1 MTSPSQ
7 EIGRIPGACWKSR
20 EASATTE
27 DLYNFPTQIHFKLYI
42 IQESAD
48 FHIFAFQLL
57 AFLSFTWKLHRIHIF
72 QNNNNNNNNN
82 NNKKKPVAI
91 LVGGVGRKWLQK

>member
-1 MTSPSQ
+1 M
-7 EIGRIPGACWKSR
+7 
-20 EASATTE
+20 
-27 DLYNFPTQIHFKLYI
+27 QIHFKLYI

-57 AFLSFTWKLHRIHIF
+57 AFLSFAWKPHRIHTF
-72 QNNNNNNNNN
+72 QKKKK

-91 LVGGVGRKWLQK
+91 LVGGAGRK